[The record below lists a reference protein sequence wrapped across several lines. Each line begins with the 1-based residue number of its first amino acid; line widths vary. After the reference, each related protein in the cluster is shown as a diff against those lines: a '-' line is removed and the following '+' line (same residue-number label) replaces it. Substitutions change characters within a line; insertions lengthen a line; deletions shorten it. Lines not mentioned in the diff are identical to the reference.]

1 MCILHGK
8 GLNKMKY
15 FRTHFFA
22 VTYPLMYMEFLAEI
36 GYHPYWHKYINMFVG
51 VLKSYTWY
59 LVVYFF
65 FLITFALSFF
75 QMFPPSKEY
84 PDSYELMILK
94 VFAMLLGEIELMNIP
109 FSELAWIRCME
120 MLFLFTFLIL
130 IVLVLQNLL
139 NALAF
144 KDTKDMLDASNH
156 DKLLIILE
164 LALFWGTIFFK
175 HNWTRQ
181 TVLSAFKEKKIYFP
195 IFHPKYKNNNDFPA
209 MGKYS
214 EDSNDWTNFETVV
227 VIKEKDHRVHKIKR
241 LKYERQ
247 YKITKRIAENAKK
260 IISERKT
267 SHENESIEDI
277 IKVSQIGLKLKF
289 YHGKVI

>member
-1 MCILHGK
+1 
-8 GLNKMKY
+8 
-15 FRTHFFA
+15 
-22 VTYPLMYMEFLAEI
+22 
-36 GYHPYWHKYINMFVG
+36 
-51 VLKSYTWY
+51 
-59 LVVYFF
+59 
-65 FLITFALSFF
+65 
-75 QMFPPSKEY
+75 MFPPAKEY

-109 FSELAWIRCME
+109 FSELAWQRCVE

-164 LALFWGTIFFK
+164 LALFWGDIFFK
-175 HNWTRQ
+175 HNWTQQ
-181 TVLSAFKEKKIYFP
+181 TVLSAFEEKKIYFP
-195 IFHPKYKNNNDFPA
+195 IFHPKYKNNDNFPA
-209 MGKYS
+209 MGKCS
-214 EDSNDWTNFETVV
+214 EDSFSNDGSNLETVV
-227 VIKEKDHRVHKIKR
+227 EIKMKEHRVHKIKR
-241 LKYERQ
+241 MKYERQ

-277 IKVSQIGLKLKF
+277 IKVILSWTKVLPWQGDLMYLSKIHAAPSKILPFLIKQGYILEGAEWVIGWDGKKDQIKDEWFTGW
-289 YHGKVI
+289 HGEADQGKH

>member
-1 MCILHGK
+1 
-8 GLNKMKY
+8 
-15 FRTHFFA
+15 
-22 VTYPLMYMEFLAEI
+22 MEFLAEI

-59 LVVYFF
+59 LVVYCF

-75 QMFPPSKEY
+75 QMFPPAKEY

-109 FSELAWIRCME
+109 FSELAWQRCME

-164 LALFWGTIFFK
+164 LALFWGSIFFK
-175 HNWTRQ
+175 HNWTQQ
-181 TVLSAFKEKKIYFP
+181 TVLSAFEEKKIYFP
-195 IFHPKYKNNNDFPA
+195 IFHPKYKNNDNFPA
-209 MGKYS
+209 MGKCS
-214 EDSNDWTNFETVV
+214 EDSLSNDGSNFETVV
-227 VIKEKDHRVHKIKR
+227 DIKGKDHRIHKIKR

-247 YKITKRIAENAKK
+247 YKITKRISENAKK

-267 SHENESIEDI
+267 SYENESIEDI
-277 IKVSQIGLKLKF
+277 IKVSHICHTLKF
-289 YHGKVI
+289 CLGKVI